1 MTTLALKIQVDAN
14 GNVTGF
20 FNQAT
25 GEVGKFAGGVN
36 RATDASEKLANR
48 LMDMGHLA
56 VAAFSVNSVY
66 EYHKALLQTTAQ
78 LESMGKAYSA
88 IFGAGKAT
96 QEMIWV
102 TSVADQMGLKFA
114 DAAQQFKGFAA
125 ATANTALEGEH
136 TRSIFMATSEAASTL
151 GLSTEQSSRAFLAM
165 SQMAGKGVVSME
177 ELRGQ
182 LAEAIPGAVNLAAN
196 AMGVSVAELNKMVDS
211 GTVLSSDLL
220 PKLADE
226 LHKMYGAS
234 ADGASNVT
242 AELNRLDSATQ
253 ALGAA
258 YTSGWADDASVII
271 RDMTTFFTDPS
282 VISGVKSIG
291 EGVGDL
297 MRTIADNKE
306 AVLTVTGALLG
317 LTRGGLAGAA
327 VGAIGGFSFSQI
339 INDTDVQR
347 IKEIKRDLENLKPN
361 ATNWAI
367 VDKQRAAMQSELA
380 YLEEWANVSKSTYKA
395 VYDTAAKAEADKTVT
410 TLSEAQKRNKLANAE
425 YDEWEKGIEELTK
438 HDLSERQKQT
448 QQAESA
454 YKAQVKAAEE
464 ASKARIEAADKATEA
479 EIKSIKSAQDVLN
492 SYLETDFDKQLVEIG
507 NIDQAWVKLYQNGL
521 TGQKEFTD
529 AIYAMDLK
537 GFDTSK
543 AINSIDELEKKYD
556 SFYSK
561 FSKINDPIID
571 SFGALMDATSEYF
584 KNYEKLSA
592 GIAMGDKNAI
602 AVNERNQL
610 AMYSNIAGA
619 ASTMFAKN
627 SKEQKA
633 MFEIQKTLT
642 VMALALDVQKIAS
655 STAVAAADAAGMT
668 PKAGSAILS
677 ALSAPFPMNFVA
689 GAAMAAIVGSIM
701 SAFGGSASA
710 GISTPSMP
718 DMSGA
723 SGGAIGSLD
732 PSKSIDKSTE
742 YMNQVQVDQYKE
754 LTKIYAELKDMNSN
768 LTSFA
773 TSLFVTGDMSTLN
786 KPTASSSSSL
796 GSQYAS
802 FASDNPLSQMAY
814 NLPLVG
820 GLLQG
825 LDGIAIGAA
834 QGVIDGITGSTKKSF
849 GGSGLTIGNFA
860 LGGQSNISG
869 YQDTT
874 VAHDGGWFRNTT
886 FSTERNMVSI
896 SDDAKNMLQ
905 RVFDN
910 LRDGMISIGK
920 SLDKNVTDQV
930 NSFVISIGDIA
941 TFGKSGDEITKA
953 LNEAVSGQADKLA
966 YAIFGDMVKAYG
978 KMNEGYF
985 ETLNRLVTDKIV
997 VTKTLG
1003 DVGLSINGDVI
1014 AISQSLVKLSGSLS
1028 NFVSNTND
1036 FINAFYTDS
1045 QKATITTQ
1053 NVSNIFDSIGMKAP
1067 ESRSALVDLVK
1078 SLDLTTESGK
1088 KAYVT
1093 ITSSTSLLE
1102 QYYKITGEETK
1113 ATEERTAALK
1123 VQRDLEEEQAKKYQ
1137 EAVKSYKDSEKSF
1150 EDARMALIL
1159 MGKSAEAS
1167 ALSISRFY
1175 SNPDVNATRG
1185 FTYDD
1190 HTKYGVFN
1198 AGSFNYAYAKLQAE
1212 QDKKT
1217 SELLSSNALLVE
1229 NVKQALQAVS
1239 VERHL
1244 GQYSPNVSSEY
1255 VGIRDSISN
1264 FAGDVGYVIR
1274 DAVDNAALV
1283 FAQESNRNKYQ
1294 AGGVGIAGI
1303 MSAQSDLAFVSQQKG
1318 ISGVGIQYGGDV
1330 IAYMEAVNNLDGALK
1345 NGRINLDQYTKATE
1359 KLADVF
1365 AGTLEYVNNYEAQT
1379 TRIAKAQEA
1388 YAKAGIDSATYYF
1401 DQLNNIVS
1409 GLTKAA
1415 KESNSAVS
1423 LAVKSI
1429 GQLNS
1434 AAAVFSASYNAA
1446 TTNQEF
1452 SEKYKKL
1459 LDDTKLV
1466 SEYAQKASDL
1476 ITTADAKAVSQ
1487 VIAKS
1492 DAFTLLSNTSM
1503 RDMSMLLDGV
1513 KSMDAGSFQ
1522 NAFYKL
1528 SDALHNGVLSAEQYK
1543 ELFDLAT
1550 KMYQGED
1557 ILAGIKASANA
1568 LESLKEAALS
1578 LADQLMRGSET
1589 TYLSSADRFDELN
1602 RQYLAAVA
1610 NGNAQEL
1617 SSIVN
1622 DYLKSAKDASK
1633 SQIDYNRIAAN
1644 VISDVRRVESSGTAI
1659 GLPSFDVGTNYIP
1672 QDMIAKVHK
1681 GEMIVPAKFNPATSG
1696 INNDNQG
1703 LIRELINEVRALRSE
1718 NTQLQTR
1725 ILNENRTQART
1736 MEKWDAEGLSTVAAS

>member
-1 MTTLALKIQVDAN
+1 MADLALKIQVDAN

-36 RATDASEKLANR
+36 QATDASEKLASR
-48 LMDMGHLA
+48 LTDVGKIA
-56 VAAFSVNSVY
+56 VAAFSANSVY

-102 TSVADQMGLKFA
+102 ASVADQMGLKFA
-114 DAAQQFKGFAA
+114 DAAQQFKSFAA

-182 LAEAIPGAVNLAAN
+182 LAEAIPGAVNLAAS
-196 AMGVSVAELNKMVDS
+196 AMGVSVAELNKMVES

-226 LHKMYGAS
+226 LNKMYGAS
-234 ADGASNVT
+234 ASGASNVT
-242 AELNRLDSATQ
+242 AELNRLDNATQ
-253 ALGAA
+253 ALGSA
-258 YTSGWADDASVII
+258 YTSGWADDAAVII

-282 VISGVKSIG
+282 VVSGAKSLG
-291 EGVGDL
+291 ESVGNI
-297 MRTIADNKE
+297 MTTIADNKE

-327 VGAIGGFSFSQI
+327 VGAVGGFSLSQI
-339 INDTDVQR
+339 INDTDIQR
-347 IKEIKRDLENLKPN
+347 IKELKRDLDSLKTD

-367 VDKQRAAMQSELA
+367 VDKQRAAIESELS
-380 YLEEWANVSKSTYKA
+380 YLEDWANVSKKTYKT
-395 VYDTAAKAEADKTVT
+395 VYDTAAKAEADKTAAAMA
-410 TLSEAQKRNKLANAE
+410 EIQKRNKLQNAE
-425 YDEWEKGIEELTK
+425 YDEWSKDIDALTK
-438 HDLSERQKQT
+438 YDLKEREKQT
-448 QQAESA
+448 QQAEAA
-454 YKAQVKAAEE
+454 YRAQVKAAED
-464 ASKARIEAADKATEA
+464 AYKAQVRAAESAAKEIFEAAEKEMEA
-479 EIKSIKSAQDVLN
+479 EIKSIESAQDVLN
-492 SYLETDFDKQLVEIG
+492 SYLETDFDKALAEIG
-507 NIDQAWVKLYQNGL
+507 KIDQAWIKLYQNGL
-521 TGQKEFTD
+521 TSQKEFTD
-529 AIYAMDLK
+529 AIYAMDSK

-543 AINSIDELEKKYD
+543 AINSIDDLEKKYD

-571 SFGALMDATSEYF
+571 SFGVLMDATSEYF

-602 AVNERNQL
+602 AVNERNQM

-642 VMALALDVQKIAS
+642 VMALALDVQKMAS
-655 STAVAAADAAGMT
+655 STAVAATDAAGMT

-710 GISTPSMP
+710 GISIPSMP

-723 SGGAIGSLD
+723 SGGAIGSLE
-732 PSKSIDKSTE
+732 PSKSLGNSTE

-825 LDGIAIGAA
+825 LGGIAIGAA
-834 QGVIDGITGSTKKSF
+834 QGIIDGITGSTKKSF

-874 VAHDGGWFRNTT
+874 VAHDGGWFRNTS
-886 FSTERNMVSI
+886 FSTERNTVAI

-910 LRDGMISIGK
+910 LRDGMLSIGK
-920 SLDKNVTDQV
+920 SLDKNVTEQV

-953 LNEAVSGQADKLA
+953 LNEAISGQADKLA
-966 YAIFGDMVKAYG
+966 YAVFGDIVKAYG

-1014 AISQSLVKLSGSLS
+1014 AISESLVKLSGSLS

-1036 FINAFYTDS
+1036 FIDAFYTDS
-1045 QKATITTQ
+1045 QKANITTKM
-1053 NVSNIFDSIGMKAP
+1053 VSSLFESLGMSVPSTSA
-1067 ESRSALVDLVK
+1067 ALVELI
-1078 SLDLTTESGK
+1078 STLDLTTDAGK
-1088 KAYVT
+1088 KAYAA
-1093 ITSSTSLLE
+1093 
-1102 QYYKITGEETK
+1102 ITGSTASLKKYYDGQEK
-1113 ATEERTAALK
+1113 AQDSLIQA
-1123 VQRDLEEEQAKKYQ
+1123 QAKAISDKKAQLSASIDAQKEILKASYDARVSALNTERDAINKTVTAINSLKSSLSNTYKSITQ
-1137 EAVKSYKDSEKSF
+1137 TISNPMASYRDGQAQLFDALSNAKAGTLPQAENIQDALTAVSQNTANYYSSF
-1150 EDARMALIL
+1150 EDYARDQARTSAVITEL
-1159 MGKSAEAS
+1159 MDLSDNQLTTQNNQLTSIDQQLTQMKVQYDFDVQ
-1167 ALSISRFY
+1167 ALSQQLTALDTINGSIVSTGDKIIS
-1175 SNPDVNATRG
+1175 SMAAVGA
-1185 FTYDD
+1185 
-1190 HTKYGVFN
+1190 
-1198 AGSFNYAYAKLQAE
+1198 
-1212 QDKKT
+1212 KT
-1217 SELLSSNALLVE
+1217 SSSAAYGGSVGSSGASSGSLASGMWGE
-1229 NVKQALQAVS
+1229 SVS
-1239 VERHL
+1239 GYVDGKMTEI
-1244 GQYSPNVSSEY
+1244 Y
-1255 VGIRDSISN
+1255 VG
-1264 FAGDVGYVIR
+1264 
-1274 DAVDNAALV
+1274 
-1283 FAQESNRNKYQ
+1283 Q
-1294 AGGVGIAGI
+1294 
-1303 MSAQSDLAFVSQQKG
+1303 
-1318 ISGVGIQYGGDV
+1318 
-1330 IAYMEAVNNLDGALK
+1330 
-1345 NGRINLDQYTKATE
+1345 
-1359 KLADVF
+1359 
-1365 AGTLEYVNNYEAQT
+1365 
-1379 TRIAKAQEA
+1379 
-1388 YAKAGIDSATYYF
+1388 
-1401 DQLNNIVS
+1401 
-1409 GLTKAA
+1409 
-1415 KESNSAVS
+1415 
-1423 LAVKSI
+1423 
-1429 GQLNS
+1429 
-1434 AAAVFSASYNAA
+1434 
-1446 TTNQEF
+1446 
-1452 SEKYKKL
+1452 
-1459 LDDTKLV
+1459 
-1466 SEYAQKASDL
+1466 
-1476 ITTADAKAVSQ
+1476 
-1487 VIAKS
+1487 
-1492 DAFTLLSNTSM
+1492 
-1503 RDMSMLLDGV
+1503 
-1513 KSMDAGSFQ
+1513 
-1522 NAFYKL
+1522 
-1528 SDALHNGVLSAEQYK
+1528 
-1543 ELFDLAT
+1543 
-1550 KMYQGED
+1550 
-1557 ILAGIKASANA
+1557 GIKDYINHTAELYSEATGIKTSAIELDKIINPN
-1568 LESLKEAALS
+1568 SYQYR
-1578 LADQLMRGSET
+1578 DW
-1589 TYLSSADRFDELN
+1589 SS
-1602 RQYLAAVA
+1602 YV
-1610 NGNAQEL
+1610 
-1617 SSIVN
+1617 
-1622 DYLKSAKDASK
+1622 
-1633 SQIDYNRIAAN
+1633 
-1644 VISDVRRVESSGTAI
+1644 
-1659 GLPSFDVGTNYIP
+1659 PSYDIGTNYVP
-1672 QDMIAKVHK
+1672 KDMIAQIHE
-1681 GEMIVPAKFNPATSG
+1681 GEMIVPKAFNPVAAGNSFVK
-1696 INNDNQG
+1696 NDADSA
-1703 LIRELINEVRALRSE
+1703 LTKELLDEIKALRAE
-1718 NTQLQTR
+1718 NIQLQIDILTESRKQTR
-1725 ILNENRTQART
+1725 LA
-1736 MEKWDAEGLSTVAAS
+1736 EKADIDGIKVSA